1 MVVFFFKPRVNN
13 MCLLILFLWILQ
25 SHNLAFLVLSCLFL
39 PLPCVFI
46 LFNSSPPGHDMTLT
60 PALILSLLQV
70 KSPTLATLTD
80 DSGHTL
86 TSSDFNLRCLTPDKR
101 VEGLLAFSS
110 HEELDRLNQETRQ
123 GNRHP
128 ELFALYPPPDEVR
141 YKNKVVFFFLF
152 FFSINISAAAFAF
165 HDSWDLQKLPK
176 IERMYNHF
184 CQIVNRKFLF

>member
-1 MVVFFFKPRVNN
+1 
-13 MCLLILFLWILQ
+13 
-25 SHNLAFLVLSCLFL
+25 
-39 PLPCVFI
+39 
-46 LFNSSPPGHDMTLT
+46 MTLT

-110 HEELDRLNQETRQ
+110 HEELDRFNQETRQ

-141 YKNKVVFFFLF
+141 YKSC
-152 FFSINISAAAFAF
+152 FFSINIFSCCICLY
-165 HDSWDLQKLPK
+165 DSWGLQKITKDLTDVQPLLSDSK
-176 IERMYNHF
+176 
-184 CQIVNRKFLF
+184 